1 MESICF
7 LLLTNYI
14 AITIAKILKTNKI
27 NKINKHKTKSIIL
40 ILIPQKYTKIKEK
53 LITLSKM

>member
-27 NKINKHKTKSIIL
+27 NKHKTKPIIL